1 MPNWKKC
8 KNGSG
13 WISLTIW
20 EQQFGLLVNGR
31 TYEVGPLQVKKFGEK
46 YLAATSKMS
55 RSETAPILDEELILA
70 IEDQVIEAQGYTAK
84 SFEKFAFADN
94 FIVAFVCGKCKR
106 KSDVS
111 TMAVIQCP
119 SLINVQKTVGRLLQ

>member
-1 MPNWKKC
+1 M
-8 KNGSG
+8 
-13 WISLTIW
+13 
-20 EQQFGLLVNGR
+20 LVNGR

-55 RSETAPILDEELILA
+55 RSGTAPILDEELILA
-70 IEDQVIEAQGYTAK
+70 TEDQVIEAQGYTTKA
-84 SFEKFAFADN
+84 FEKFAFADN
-94 FIVAFVCGKCKR
+94 FTAAFVCGKCKR
-106 KSDVS
+106 KITDVS